1 MVRLELIANRSV
13 EDEILDQLNLINCH
27 HFTRIP
33 IAYGEGNHE
42 PKQGD
47 SVWPEINFVMI
58 IYCEED
64 KVELIKTAIKAVK
77 VKFPSEGI
85 RLFKVPAEPIP

>member
-13 EDEILDQLNLINCH
+13 EDEIMEQMNLIGCD

-33 IAYGEGNHE
+33 IAYGQGNHE

-47 SVWPEINFVMI
+47 SIWPEMNFVMI
-58 IYCEED
+58 IYCEEN
-64 KVELIKTAIKAVK
+64 KIEPILTAVNAVK
-77 VKFPSEGI
+77 IKFPNEGI
-85 RLFKVPAEPIP
+85 RLFKVPAEPVS